1 MDSTLLNNYHNL
13 MEERIMLEN
22 VIMKNNTLNA
32 AYNDSTIIVT
42 ARYYEY
48 VALLFTSILL
58 IMLFFRFNTSGVQ
71 SGGSGCN
78 YNITIL
84 KVLLIVIFIIF
95 YSNRSYFNTFK
106 TL

>member
-1 MDSTLLNNYHNL
+1 MDSNLLNNYHNL

-22 VIMKNNTLNA
+22 VIIKNNTLNA
-32 AYNDSTIIVT
+32 AYNDSNIIVT

-58 IMLFFRFNTSGVQ
+58 IMLFFRFNTSEVQ

-78 YNITIL
+78 YNITIF

-95 YSNRSYFNTFK
+95 YSNRSYFNTFN
-106 TL
+106 TF

>member
-1 MDSTLLNNYHNL
+1 MDSNLLNNYHNL

-22 VIMKNNTLNA
+22 VIIKNNTLNA
-32 AYNDSTIIVT
+32 AYNDSTTIVT

-58 IMLFFRFNTSGVQ
+58 IMLFFRFNTNGVQ

-84 KVLLIVIFIIF
+84 KVLLILIFIIF
-95 YSNRSYFNTFK
+95 YSNCRYFNTFK
-106 TL
+106 SL

>member
-1 MDSTLLNNYHNL
+1 MDSNLSDRYHNL

-22 VIMKNNTLNA
+22 VIIKNNTLNA
-32 AYNDSTIIVT
+32 AYNDSTTIVT
-42 ARYYEY
+42 TRYYEY
-48 VALLFTSILL
+48 IALLFTAILL

-78 YNITIL
+78 YNINIL

-95 YSNRSYFNTFK
+95 YSNRKYFNTFK
-106 TL
+106 SL